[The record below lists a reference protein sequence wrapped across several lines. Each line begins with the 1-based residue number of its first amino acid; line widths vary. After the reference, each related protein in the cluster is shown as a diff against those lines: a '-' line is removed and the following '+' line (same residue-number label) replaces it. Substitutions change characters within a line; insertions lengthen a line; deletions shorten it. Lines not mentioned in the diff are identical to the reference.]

1 MKLFSRLSLIA
12 AVALTLSTGLA
23 SATTLNLASYGST
36 ATAPSGLANTATLY
50 YASSANSAAPTYNI
64 GTGGV
69 WTDPLSSSSWVSY
82 NPNTSPGGSVV
93 APTGTYYYY
102 TTFTDNA
109 AATSVGTITIMADDT
124 SSVYLNGT
132 LIAPAASATPAT
144 NCTQGLPNCKVPVTY
159 TLSGFVN
166 GTNVLYFGVDQ
177 DFGSAAGLDFVGTV
191 NTAATPEPSSLMLLG
206 TGVLGM
212 AGALKR
218 RLA

>member
-1 MKLFSRLSLIA
+1 MNFFSRSILA
-12 AVALTLSTGLA
+12 AAALTLVTGLA

-36 ATAPSGLANTATLY
+36 ATAPSGLSNTATLY
-50 YASSANSAAPTYNI
+50 YANSANSASPTYNI

-69 WTDPLSSSSWVSY
+69 WSNPLGSSSWVSY

-93 APTGTYYYY
+93 APSGTYYYY
-102 TTFTDNA
+102 TTFTDTT
-109 AATSVGTITIMADDT
+109 AATSTGTITVMADDT

-132 LIAPAASATPAT
+132 LIAAAASATPAT
-144 NCTQGLPNCKVPVTY
+144 NCTQGQPNCKVPVTY

-177 DFGSAAGLDFVGTV
+177 DFGSATGLDFIGTV
-191 NTAATPEPSSLMLLG
+191 NTAATPEPSSLLLLG
-206 TGVLGM
+206 TGVLGA
-212 AGALKR
+212 AGTIKR

>member
-1 MKLFSRLSLIA
+1 MNLFSRSILA
-12 AVALTLSTGLA
+12 TAALTLSTSLA

-36 ATAPSGLANTATLY
+36 ASAPSGVANTATLY

-69 WTDPLSSSSWVSY
+69 WTNPLGSSSWVSY
-82 NPNTSPGGSVV
+82 DPNTSPGGSVV

-102 TTFTDNA
+102 TTFTDTTA
-109 AATSVGTITIMADDT
+109 GTSTGTITVLADDT

-132 LIAPAASATPAT
+132 LIAAAASATPAT
-144 NCTQGLPNCKVPVTY
+144 NCTQGQPNCKVPVTY

-177 DFGSAAGLDFVGTV
+177 DFGAATGLDFVGTV
-191 NTAATPEPSSLMLLG
+191 NTATTPEPGSLMLLG
-206 TGVLGM
+206 TGVLSM
-212 AGALKR
+212 AGAVR
-218 RLA
+218 RRFV